1 MYDWQTEAM
10 TRRKYEINAQ
20 MRFYKQ
26 EYCGCSYSLRDNNL
40 YRKMHGQPPVRI
52 GGEEAGVGS
61 RYYVDPEADAAEESQ
76 EEVRPPATP
85 RPSSMRAHRTRAA
98 LAAAAAAAAAA
109 AVHQANL
116 HGLCTE
122 QVDAF
127 FASAVAE
134 IPFDSAKR
142 NVLEGRRRSDW
153 PDAANE
159 KANNW

>member
-76 EEVRPPATP
+76 EEV
-85 RPSSMRAHRTRAA
+85 
-98 LAAAAAAAAAA
+98 
-109 AVHQANL
+109 
-116 HGLCTE
+116 
-122 QVDAF
+122 DAF
-127 FASAVAE
+127 RAE
-134 IPFDSAKR
+134 LEHSMVEPFHQFSLSKCAFR
-142 NVLEGRRRSDW
+142 
-153 PDAANE
+153 DARTTLLFVRFVE
-159 KANNW
+159 RCEM

>member
-1 MYDWQTEAM
+1 VYDWQTEAM

-76 EEVRPPATP
+76 EEV
-85 RPSSMRAHRTRAA
+85 
-98 LAAAAAAAAAA
+98 
-109 AVHQANL
+109 
-116 HGLCTE
+116 
-122 QVDAF
+122 DAF
-127 FASAVAE
+127 FASAE
-134 IPFDSAKR
+134 SGFDNNTR
-142 NVLEGRRRSDW
+142 VLQGRRRSESTEGGV
-153 PDAANE
+153 E
-159 KANNW
+159 KNNW